1 MQKKICI
8 LSAVNIKHMSMISI
22 YTELM
27 KKNNIGYDIIYMDK
41 YEEEKFECDH
51 KYRYINGINANW
63 PRIIKKI
70 KYMMFLPYAARILNR
85 NKYDFIIVWN
95 DVAIFM
101 FASYL
106 SRKYKKVLSKCQRQ
120 YGL

>member
-27 KKNNIGYDIIYMDK
+27 KKNNIGHDIIYMDK
-41 YEEEKFECDH
+41 YEKEKFECDH

-106 SRKYKKVLSKCQRQ
+106 SRKYKKSIV
-120 YGL
+120 